1 MIVEDT
7 SLCFTALGGLPG
19 VYIKWFL
26 KSLGPDGLPRLISDW
41 EDKSAAAVCMFGF
54 TVGEGEEVKIFEGRT
69 LGSIVSPPR
78 GKRDFGWDPVF
89 QPEGFD
95 KTYAEMESETKNSI
109 SHRARAL
116 DKLKQFFA
124 DSSD

>member
-54 TVGEGEEVKIFEGRT
+54 TGGEGEEVKIFEGRT

-109 SHRARAL
+109 SHRGRAL